1 MIWGVESELP
11 SGKVGLYLFEA
22 ADEKAA
28 QEYLSTMHDAGH
40 TRIFNLTPLPHNV
53 TVEDLKRLFPHRVET
68 RS

>member
-1 MIWGVESELP
+1 VIWGVESELP
-11 SGKVGLYLFEA
+11 SGKVGLCLFEA

-28 QEYLSTMHDAGH
+28 QEYLSIMHDAGH
-40 TRIFNLTPLPHNV
+40 TRVFNLTPLPDNV